1 MQKAIEIAIENGWNP
16 KPNYFWLEGVYN
28 WGVRFGGDDGDRED
42 FRNETIL
49 LDPDFWQALVKGVS
63 KDNYYNYE
71 IRPADSNFYEQGHW
85 NEWQYQWCSFTS
97 HLANGGD
104 INEFFEEL
112 CKEK

>member
-1 MQKAIEIAIENGWNP
+1 MQKVIEIAIENGYKTEFHSTEYERYGAW
-16 KPNYFWLEGVYN
+16 
-28 WGVRFGGDDGDRED
+28 
-42 FRNETIL
+42 IL

-104 INEFFEEL
+104 INEYFEEL
-112 CKEK
+112 CKGK